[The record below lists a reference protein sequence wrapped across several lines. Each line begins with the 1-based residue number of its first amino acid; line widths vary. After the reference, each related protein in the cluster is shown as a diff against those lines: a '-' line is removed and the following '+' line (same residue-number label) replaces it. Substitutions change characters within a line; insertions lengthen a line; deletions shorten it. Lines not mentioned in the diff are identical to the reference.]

1 MAPLLTLDN
10 VSKYRKNPE
19 WLFEGIT
26 AQVQAGERIALL
38 GTSGQG
44 KSTLLRIVSL
54 LGELDAGELRL
65 QGRTSSEWKPEEW
78 RRSVC
83 YVAQT
88 PIMLPGTV
96 EYNLRTVSELQGKT
110 FDEALARRCMEG
122 VGLGHIEWSKEA
134 ESLSGGEKQRT
145 ALARALLLR
154 SPLLLLDETTSS
166 LDPKSKRQV
175 EQFLSEWCS
184 EEGTAFIWI
193 THDLE
198 QARQESERI
207 WFMAEGR
214 LLEQSATEA
223 FFTNPGSEQARSF
236 LDSQH
241 APEQGDD
248 QHE

>member
-1 MAPLLTLDN
+1 MTPLLTLDN
-10 VSKYRKNPE
+10 VSKYRKPPE
-19 WLFEGIT
+19 WIFEGIT

-38 GTSGQG
+38 GASGQG

-54 LGELDAGELRL
+54 LGELDAGTLL
-65 QGRTSSEWKPEEW
+65 LKGRTSSEWKPEQW
-78 RRSVC
+78 RRIVC

-88 PIMLPGTV
+88 PSMLPGSV
-96 EYNLRTVSELQGKT
+96 EHNLRAVSELQGKP

-122 VGLGHIEWSKEA
+122 VGLEHIEWSKEA

-145 ALARALLLR
+145 ALARALVLR

-175 EQFLSEWCS
+175 EQFLREWCS
-184 EEGTAFIWI
+184 KEGAAFIWI

-198 QARQESERI
+198 QARQISERI

-223 FFTNPGSEQARSF
+223 FFTNPGSEQGRSF
-236 LDSQH
+236 LESQH
-241 APEQGDD
+241 AREQGEDP
-248 QHE
+248 HE